1 MGSGSRIYIGH
12 LPYGVRERDIEKF
25 FKGFGRIREILLKN
39 GYGFIVSNLECL
51 VKYVQYSVIYTNTK

>member
-12 LPYGVRERDIEKF
+12 LPYGVRERDIERF

-39 GYGFIVSNLECL
+39 GYGFIVSNIDNL
-51 VKYVQYSVIYTNTK
+51 VYTGILNR

>member
-1 MGSGSRIYIGH
+1 MGSGSRVYVGH

-39 GYGFIVSNLECL
+39 GYGFIVSNVELGIL
-51 VKYVQYSVIYTNTK
+51 TTKIGKH